1 MRIMKKLILALL
13 AVMPVVVA
21 ASEAVPVALPV
32 EDSPVEVAPVETEK
46 KGLKVSVS
54 TLNTS
59 DSAIRA
65 TRPQDGET
73 PVQPLNI
80 HIGPSKLTLFG
91 YAQGLYDMTKTGA
104 ETSNSFSIARII
116 LMANAELTRKL
127 SFFIMLD
134 LAARQSTKYLQEYYA
149 QYAFLPELKL
159 RVGQFK
165 TPYTLENIISP
176 TLLGNVSIN
185 EGTRYMAGIAG
196 DPLYGNYAGRDL
208 GAMITGDA
216 IKASDGHYYL
226 NYSVGVFNG
235 AGLNTRD
242 NNKHK
247 DVAAMINVLPIKDV
261 TLSGSLVIGKG
272 NAREVDQFGAVAL
285 GEDYTR
291 NRWSVGAQANW
302 RPLKLR
308 TEYMGGKNGP
318 VKNRAFYA
326 ELWCRLFRGLDLVLD
341 YDYLD
346 KNTSLSKDA
355 REAMPVWTRTSNYLV
370 GLQYWFYKKC
380 RLSTQYVFSDRNTGS
395 DTKAWITQL
404 QIAF

>member
-1 MRIMKKLILALL
+1 MKKLILALMVL
-13 AVMPVVVA
+13 MPLISVA
-21 ASEAVPVALPV
+21 
-32 EDSPVEVAPVETEK
+32 EDVAPVETEK
-46 KGLKVSVS
+46 KSLSVSVS

-59 DSAIRA
+59 DSAIMA
-65 TRPQDGET
+65 TKPQDGEK

-91 YAQGLYDMTKTGA
+91 YAQTQFDMTKTGP
-104 ETSNSFSIARII
+104 ETKNSFSMTRII

-127 SFFIMLD
+127 SFFLMID
-134 LAARQSTKYLQEYYA
+134 AASTQAAKHLHEYYA
-149 QYAFLPELKL
+149 QYAFMPELKV

-176 TLLGNVSIN
+176 TLLGNVNIN
-185 EGTRYMAGIAG
+185 EGTRYMSGIAG

-216 IKASDGHYYL
+216 IKARDGHYYL

-235 AGLNTRD
+235 AGMNLRD

-247 DVAAMINVLPIKDV
+247 DVAAMLNVLPTKDI
-261 TLSGSLVIGKG
+261 TLSGSFIVGKG
-272 NAREVDQFGAVAL
+272 NAQVSDMFGTIAQ
-285 GEDYTR
+285 GENYTR
-291 NRWSVGAQANW
+291 NRWSVGAEVNW

-326 ELWCRLFRGLDLVLD
+326 ELWCRLYRGLDLVLD

-346 KNTSLSKDA
+346 KNTALSKEARDA
-355 REAMPVWTRTSNYLV
+355 FPLWTRTNNYLV
-370 GLQYWFYKKC
+370 GLQYWVYKKC
-380 RLSTQYVFSDRNTGS
+380 RISTQYVFSDRNTGP
-395 DTKAWITQL
+395 DTKAWITQF

>member
-1 MRIMKKLILALL
+1 MKKLILALIAL
-13 AVMPVVVA
+13 MPVIAVA
-21 ASEAVPVALPV
+21 
-32 EDSPVEVAPVETEK
+32 EDVAPVETEK
-46 KGLKVSVS
+46 KSLSVSVS

-59 DSAIRA
+59 DSAIMA
-65 TRPQDGET
+65 TKPQDGEK

-91 YAQGLYDMTKTGA
+91 YAQTQFDMTKTGP
-104 ETSNSFSIARII
+104 ETKNSFSMTRII

-127 SFFIMLD
+127 SFFLMID
-134 LAARQSTKYLQEYYA
+134 AASTQAAKHLHEYYA
-149 QYAFLPELKL
+149 QYAFMPELKV

-176 TLLGNVSIN
+176 TLLGNVNIN
-185 EGTRYMAGIAG
+185 EGTRYMSGIAG

-216 IKASDGHYYL
+216 IKARDGHYYL

-235 AGLNTRD
+235 AGMNLRD

-247 DVAAMINVLPIKDV
+247 DVAAKLNVLPTKDI
-261 TLSGSLVIGKG
+261 TLSGSFIVGKG
-272 NAREVDQFGAVAL
+272 NAQVSDMFGTIAQ
-285 GEDYTR
+285 GENYTR
-291 NRWSVGAQANW
+291 NRWSVGAEVNW

-326 ELWCRLFRGLDLVLD
+326 ELWCRLYRGLDLVLD

-346 KNTSLSKDA
+346 KNTALSKEARDA
-355 REAMPVWTRTSNYLV
+355 FPLWTRTNNYLV
-370 GLQYWFYKKC
+370 GLQYWVYKKC
-380 RLSTQYVFSDRNTGS
+380 RISTQYVFSDRNTGP
-395 DTKAWITQL
+395 DTKAWITQF

>member
-32 EDSPVEVAPVETEK
+32 EDSPVEVAPAQVEK
-46 KGLKVSVS
+46 KGLRVSVS

-134 LAARQSTKYLQEYYA
+134 LAAKQSTKYLQEYYA

-272 NAREVDQFGAVAL
+272 NARE
-285 GEDYTR
+285 
-291 NRWSVGAQANW
+291 
-302 RPLKLR
+302 
-308 TEYMGGKNGP
+308 
-318 VKNRAFYA
+318 
-326 ELWCRLFRGLDLVLD
+326 
-341 YDYLD
+341 
-346 KNTSLSKDA
+346 
-355 REAMPVWTRTSNYLV
+355 AMPVWTRTSNYLV

-380 RLSTQYVFSDRNTGS
+380 RLSTQYVFSDRNTGP

>member
-1 MRIMKKLILALL
+1 MKKWILALIAL
-13 AVMPVVVA
+13 MPVIAVA
-21 ASEAVPVALPV
+21 
-32 EDSPVEVAPVETEK
+32 EDVAPVETEK
-46 KGLKVSVS
+46 KSLSVSVS
-54 TLNTS
+54 TLSTS
-59 DSAIRA
+59 DSAIMA
-65 TRPQDGET
+65 TKPQDGEK

-91 YAQGLYDMTKTGA
+91 YAQTQFDMTKTGP
-104 ETSNSFSIARII
+104 ETKNSFSMTRII

-127 SFFIMLD
+127 SFFLMID
-134 LAARQSTKYLQEYYA
+134 AASTQAAKHLHEYYA
-149 QYAFLPELKL
+149 QYAFMPELKV

-176 TLLGNVSIN
+176 TLLGNVNIN
-185 EGTRYMAGIAG
+185 EGTRYMSGIAG

-216 IKASDGHYYL
+216 IKARDGHYYL

-235 AGLNTRD
+235 AGMNLRD

-247 DVAAMINVLPIKDV
+247 DVAAMLNVLPTKDI
-261 TLSGSLVIGKG
+261 TLSGSFIVGKG
-272 NAREVDQFGAVAL
+272 NAQVSDMFGTIAQ
-285 GEDYTR
+285 GENYTR
-291 NRWSVGAQANW
+291 NRWSVGAEVNW
-302 RPLKLR
+302 KPLKLR

-318 VKNRAFYA
+318 IKNRAFYA
-326 ELWCRLFRGLDLVLD
+326 ELWCRLFRGLDVVLD

-346 KNTSLSKDA
+346 KNTALSKEA
-355 REAMPVWTRTSNYLV
+355 REACPIWSRTNNYLV

-380 RLSTQYVFSDRNTGS
+380 RLSTQYVYSDRNLGP

>member
-1 MRIMKKLILALL
+1 MKKLILALIAL
-13 AVMPVVVA
+13 MPVIAVA
-21 ASEAVPVALPV
+21 
-32 EDSPVEVAPVETEK
+32 EDVAPVETEK
-46 KGLKVSVS
+46 KSLSVSVS

-59 DSAIRA
+59 DSAIMA
-65 TRPQDGET
+65 TKPQDGEK

-91 YAQGLYDMTKTGA
+91 YAQTQFDMTKTGP
-104 ETSNSFSIARII
+104 ETKNSFSMIRII
-116 LMANAELTRKL
+116 LMADAELTRKL
-127 SFFIMLD
+127 SFFLMID
-134 LAARQSTKYLQEYYA
+134 AASTQAAKHLHEYYA
-149 QYAFLPELKL
+149 QYAFMPELKV

-176 TLLGNVSIN
+176 TLLGNVNIN
-185 EGTRYMAGIAG
+185 EGTRYMSGIAG

-216 IKASDGHYYL
+216 IKARDGHYYL

-235 AGLNTRD
+235 AGMNLRD

-247 DVAAMINVLPIKDV
+247 DVAAMLNVLPTKDI
-261 TLSGSLVIGKG
+261 TLSGSFIVGKG
-272 NAREVDQFGAVAL
+272 NAQVSDMFGTIAQ
-285 GEDYTR
+285 GENYTR
-291 NRWSVGAQANW
+291 NRWSVGAEVNW

-326 ELWCRLFRGLDLVLD
+326 ELWCRLYRGLDLVLD

-346 KNTSLSKDA
+346 KNTALSKEARDA
-355 REAMPVWTRTSNYLV
+355 FPLWTRTNNYLV
-370 GLQYWFYKKC
+370 GLQYWVYKKC
-380 RLSTQYVFSDRNTGS
+380 RISTQYVFSDRNTGP
-395 DTKAWITQL
+395 DTKAWITQF